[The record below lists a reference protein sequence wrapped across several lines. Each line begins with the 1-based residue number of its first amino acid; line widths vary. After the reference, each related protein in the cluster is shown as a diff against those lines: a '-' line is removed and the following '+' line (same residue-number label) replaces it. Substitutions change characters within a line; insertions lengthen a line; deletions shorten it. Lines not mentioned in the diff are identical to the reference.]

1 MSIHTPLRWSVFALF
16 ALVMNFPVIAT
27 LVTAFKP
34 SREVTRNPSL
44 WIEQPTLE
52 NFATVLTIS
61 DRLNVYHYL
70 MNSTIAALIGSVLPL
85 LISFPMA
92 WAMARRGF
100 GRSLMFPLII
110 NLRAMPLIIFA
121 IPLYL
126 MYSQAG
132 LLDTRLGLGLILA
145 VVNLPVTLLL
155 LVNAIHAI
163 PLELE
168 EAARVDGARL
178 HRLLLSIV
186 LPLCRQ
192 TLVTTF
198 VFGFITAWN

>member
-92 WAMARRGF
+92 CAMARFMR
-100 GRSLMFPLII
+100 P
-110 NLRAMPLIIFA
+110 
-121 IPLYL
+121 
-126 MYSQAG
+126 
-132 LLDTRLGLGLILA
+132 
-145 VVNLPVTLLL
+145 
-155 LVNAIHAI
+155 
-163 PLELE
+163 
-168 EAARVDGARL
+168 
-178 HRLLLSIV
+178 
-186 LPLCRQ
+186 
-192 TLVTTF
+192 
-198 VFGFITAWN
+198 